1 MIRIISGTY
10 GHRAG
15 SATKTLKA
23 GDIIELDASAE
34 ARLVK
39 RGIAQ
44 YIGVAAHVPQ
54 VDTQEDIQTAT
65 ALPDYDESM
74 KLDVLREIAE
84 AYEVDASKMR
94 SKKEIIAAIDAALAN
109 MQELETEGDDAS
121 DDDGDSE
128 DGAPNLEAKE
138 PEA

>member
-39 RGIAQ
+39 RGIAEH
-44 YIGVAAHVPQ
+44 IGTATLAQ
-54 VDTQEDIQTAT
+54 TEDQDEIQTAT

-121 DDDGDSE
+121 EDDGDSD
-128 DGAPNLEAKE
+128 DGAPNLEAQE

>member
-15 SATKTLKA
+15 SATKTLRA
-23 GDIIELDASAE
+23 GDIIELNANAE

-39 RGIAQ
+39 RGIAER
-44 YIGVAAHVPQ
+44 IGTATLAQ
-54 VDTQEDIQTAT
+54 TGDQGEIQTGNV
-65 ALPDYDESM
+65 LPDYDESM
-74 KLDVLREIAE
+74 KLDVLKEIAE

-94 SKKEIIAAIDAALAN
+94 SKKEVIAAIDAALAN

-121 DDDGDSE
+121 EDDGDSE
-128 DGAPNLEAKE
+128 DGAPNLEAQE